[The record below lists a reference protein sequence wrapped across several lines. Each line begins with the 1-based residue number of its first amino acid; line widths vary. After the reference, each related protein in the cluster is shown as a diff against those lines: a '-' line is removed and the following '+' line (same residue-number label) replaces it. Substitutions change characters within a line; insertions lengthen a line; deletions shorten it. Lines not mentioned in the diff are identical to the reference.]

1 MPGSARMPLG
11 THRETVPAGRA
22 DDSGGFAWRARSPV
36 HDEVLSQMG
45 SSLQEDLR
53 PPTAGGAG
61 GADSPRSCEMQE
73 TRRIAGQQ
81 DLVEGRI
88 RALHSD
94 VRTLEQ
100 RLTASKAAAG
110 TGAADDDSPAP
121 TATPP
126 LTNLPAPSCR
136 GRFDVDRADDVAMLL
151 QSLQE
156 QLARTCAAVEAATRP
171 DALYKVLAGSSEMAE
186 LVPAVQEV
194 WRQSTQLAATDARLE
209 ALARRSEAELQEVA
223 TRCVSLADALSAERM
238 ARVAAHGKLEEAVA
252 HEVTDI
258 SREMEA
264 RCAVLAA
271 RLEDLIRSNDN
282 RSPAC
287 PSEVQPD
294 GASIVVSAADEACI
308 TGAGGCSN
316 DELAHVSSALNEEKA
331 QRSLEGA
338 ALRHSSEQF
347 AEELRDLKHIVR
359 ELQPENLPQH
369 LAAHLQAQRGTL
381 LAELDTRFAALRL
394 EVANAAAQ
402 ATAAEVAAASKPQDG
417 PGGTVKPSSP
427 ERGRSPVR
435 SDLDA
440 AGNRV
445 PVVRCVCRLEM
456 ARFTSTLVG
465 GIQDLDR
472 RLGVESKSR
481 RAAIAAVEAHLQA
494 LGADKGEG
502 GSAND
507 PASPGRSRVGRRPP
521 SERMDSGARGRR

>member
-1 MPGSARMPLG
+1 
-11 THRETVPAGRA
+11 
-22 DDSGGFAWRARSPV
+22 
-36 HDEVLSQMG
+36 
-45 SSLQEDLR
+45 
-53 PPTAGGAG
+53 
-61 GADSPRSCEMQE
+61 
-73 TRRIAGQQ
+73 
-81 DLVEGRI
+81 
-88 RALHSD
+88 
-94 VRTLEQ
+94 
-100 RLTASKAAAG
+100 
-110 TGAADDDSPAP
+110 
-121 TATPP
+121 
-126 LTNLPAPSCR
+126 
-136 GRFDVDRADDVAMLL
+136 MLL

-209 ALARRSEAELQEVA
+209 ALARRSEVEVQEVA

-252 HEVTDI
+252 REVTDI

-271 RLEDLIRSNDN
+271 RVEDLIRSSDN
-282 RSPAC
+282 RLSAC

-294 GASIVVSAADEACI
+294 GASIVVGAADEACI
-308 TGAGGCSN
+308 TGAAGCSS
-316 DELAHVSSALNEEKA
+316 DELACVSSALNEEKA

-338 ALRHSSEQF
+338 ALRHASEQF

-381 LAELDTRFAALRL
+381 LAELDTRFSALRL
-394 EVANAAAQ
+394 EVAKAAAE
-402 ATAAEVAAASKPQDG
+402 ATAAEAATASPPQDG
-417 PGGTVKPSSP
+417 PTPSSP
-427 ERGRSPVR
+427 ERGRSLVR

-440 AGNRV
+440 AGDRV

-456 ARFTSTLVG
+456 ARFTATLVG

-481 RAAIAAVEAHLQA
+481 RAAIAAVETHLQA
-494 LGADKGEG
+494 HLGTDKGEG
-502 GSAND
+502 ASADD
-507 PASPGRSRVGRRPP
+507 PASPGRSRAGRRPP